1 MSYNEDLLAM
11 APIEWK
17 ISMSL
22 NSFYD
27 QNDKLMLFTFSVLKK
42 SLRLS

>member
-1 MSYNEDLLAM
+1 M

-17 ISMSL
+17 MSISL
-22 NSFYD
+22 KPFFD